1 MSDREVISELV
12 SVVRIDAT
20 QAAKEAKEHA
30 TRLRALK
37 TAQDGVTTADKAA
50 TDASAKLRKE
60 LIELKKVEV
69 AGTGDKKALAKQ
81 AQEVRLRLMEQAE
94 GARALRREQ
103 QALREEQKRLQT
115 EMRETARVALQ
126 AARAQADATKI
137 IARAEAMA
145 HRERMNFRRLQES
158 GGRINDLTSSNAASR
173 DRLARL
179 GQPLGGLRV
188 GARDA
193 VAGFRENWRDRMGA
207 SVSSGLRAAPGAVMG
222 AGRAALGAASV
233 VGGGLL
239 GAGAAIASKGAQ
251 FESLRTSLETV
262 EGSAQKASASF
273 KLIQEFAASTPYSVQ
288 EATESLI
295 KLKARGLDAS
305 LPSLTAYGDTA
316 AAMGKSLNDVIEAV
330 ADATTGEFERLKEF
344 GIKAKSEGDKVS
356 FTFRGTTETVGKNA
370 QDIEKYLQRV
380 GKVNFAGGMERQSK
394 TLAGQLSTLSDTV
407 SQLADTAFQNGLG
420 DALKDIVADMSGA
433 SGGADDLAKSVG
445 QVLGD
450 AARQAYKG
458 IKDFVG
464 PIDELPGKLKS
475 AADWVSRFASGLGS
489 VVKFG
494 ADVVNYLGP
503 AETAIIAIGIA
514 ATAALGPLGGL
525 FAVGLQIGHAFQGAA
540 DSITGYHNAQTQL
553 AQERAFKLSVMRDE
567 LADIERERDETAGR
581 VDRMEAL
588 SSRRSSGESKFRA
601 AYLRRLGK
609 SEKDLTKGE
618 RDTLNNR
625 AARLFNAIGAEFNGA
640 DTRGASQGRGTAD
653 EMVAREE
660 AGANQ
665 SEFDRLRSARKKGK
679 LSPSQQKR
687 LSELAT
693 ALDVALPAGGGGKK
707 GKDNLS
713 AFERER
719 KAEIDRLV
727 QVAEREA
734 GDQALASGNAGGA
747 AAASRAAG
755 KATRE
760 RLTVQASRGAL
771 PGEVE
776 RALLREAGF
785 EDAKNTPPPPVIVY
799 QQQFTFM
806 VTIPLEVIAQLQA
819 SSADG
824 VAAAVGGSIRT
835 HLERDVFPQTR
846 DAFASG
852 IRR

>member
-1 MSDREVISELV
+1 VSDREVISELV
-12 SVVRIDAT
+12 SVVKIDAT

-37 TAQDGVTTADKAA
+37 TAQDSVTTADKAA

-137 IARAEAMA
+137 ISRAEAMA

-193 VAGFRENWRDRMGA
+193 VAGFRENWRDRVGS
-207 SVSSGLRAAPGAVMG
+207 SVSSGLRAAPGAALG
-222 AGRAALGAASV
+222 AGRAALGAATA

-262 EGSAQKASASF
+262 EGSAQKAAASF
-273 KLIQEFAASTPYSVQ
+273 KLIQEFAAQTPYSVQ

-420 DALKDIVADMSGA
+420 DALKDIVADMAGA

-475 AADWVSRFASGLGS
+475 AADWVSSFASGLGS

-503 AETAIIAIGIA
+503 AETAIVAIGIA

-525 FAVGLQIGHAFQGAA
+525 FAVGLQIGRAYTVAA
-540 DSITGYHNAQTQL
+540 DALTGYKNAQEQL
-553 AQERAFKLSVMRDE
+553 KQKREFDLSLLKDVTAANEADRDAVLE
-567 LADIERERDETAGR
+567 SNAAADEAGAR
-581 VDRMEAL
+581 GSAAE
-588 SSRRSSGESKFRA
+588 SRFRA
-601 AYLRRLGK
+601 ARLRALGK
-609 SEKDLTKGE
+609 TSEKDLTKAE
-618 RDTLNNR
+618 RASLENQASRVYREAR
-625 AARLFNAIGAEFNGA
+625 AGSSGDR
-640 DTRGASQGRGTAD
+640 ASAQGRYSAD
-653 EMVAREE
+653 ELVSREE

-665 SEFDRLRSARKKGK
+665 SEFDRLRAARKKGK

-693 ALDVALPAGGGGKK
+693 TLDIALPTGGKK
-707 GKDNLS
+707 GKDHLS
-713 AFERER
+713 AFEQER
-719 KAEIDRLV
+719 KSEIDRLV
-727 QVAEREA
+727 HIAEREA

-760 RLTVQASRGAL
+760 RLTEQASRGAL

-776 RALLREAGF
+776 RGLLRVAGF

-799 QQQFTFM
+799 QQQFTFT

>member
-12 SVVRIDAT
+12 SVVKIDAT

-37 TAQDGVTTADKAA
+37 TAQDSVTTADKAA

-60 LIELKKVEV
+60 LIELKKVEI

-115 EMRETARVALQ
+115 EMRETARVAQ
-126 AARAQADATKI
+126 QT
-137 IARAEAMA
+137 ARAEAESIKLLSRAEANA
-145 HRERMNFRRLQES
+145 HRERMNFRRLQQSGERINEQTKANAERVRHLGDLG
-158 GGRINDLTSSNAASR
+158 GGRASVANLHR
-173 DRLARL
+173 
-179 GQPLGGLRV
+179 
-188 GARDA
+188 A
-193 VAGFRENWRDRMGA
+193 VTRWRENLPDNMRA
-207 SVSSGLRAAPGAVMG
+207 SVSSGLRAAPGAAIG
-222 AGRAALGAASV
+222 AGRAAIGAASV

-262 EGSAQKASASF
+262 EGSAQKAAASF
-273 KLIQEFAASTPYSVQ
+273 KLIQEFAAQTPYSVQ

-420 DALKDIVADMSGA
+420 DALKDIIADMSGA
-433 SGGADDLAKSVG
+433 SGSADELAKSVG

-450 AARQAYKG
+450 AARRAYQG

-464 PIDELPGKLKS
+464 PIDELPGKLKA
-475 AADWVSRFASGLGS
+475 AADWASSFASGLGS
-489 VVKFG
+489 VIKFG
-494 ADVVNYLGP
+494 TDVVGALGP
-503 AETAIIAIGIA
+503 AETAIVAIGIA

-525 FAVGLQIGHAFQGAA
+525 FAVGLQIGHAFQLAT
-540 DSITGYHNAQTQL
+540 DSLTGYQNAQTQL
-553 AQERAFKLSVMRDE
+553 QQKRDFALGLLKDITKSFEADRDAVLESNEVEGGRLNAATEADRRYKRARLRALGKTIDQLTPEERA
-567 LADIERERDETAGR
+567 DI
-581 VDRMEAL
+581 
-588 SSRRSSGESKFRA
+588 SRRSGDIRRSVRSGET
-601 AYLRRLGK
+601 
-609 SEKDLTKGE
+609 EGE
-618 RDTLNNR
+618 LS
-625 AARLFNAIGAEFNGA
+625 
-640 DTRGASQGRGTAD
+640 RGASQGRYSVDERIAQAERAAD
-653 EMVAREE
+653 
-660 AGANQ
+660 Q
-665 SEFDRLRSARKKGK
+665 SEFSRLQAARKKGK
-679 LSPSQQKR
+679 LAPSQQKR

-693 ALDVALPAGGGGKK
+693 TLDVALPTGGKK
-707 GKDNLS
+707 GKDHLS
-713 AFERER
+713 AFEQER
-719 KAEIDRLV
+719 KSEIDRLV
-727 QVAEREA
+727 HIAEREA

-755 KATRE
+755 KATRD
-760 RLTVQASRGAL
+760 RLTEQASRGAL

-799 QQQFTFM
+799 QQQFTFT